1 MPRPSHLFKY
11 SDIQVGTKFSSS
23 SVLGMLRMESGRFTE
38 FVGARVSKVKVN
50 SNIEEE
56 RLWLMGNCNPADLG
70 TRSSASPR
78 DLALGSEYQ
87 EGREWM
93 KQPMGL
99 WPCKKSFGPAPEE
112 EMRKDMMEGSCNTA
126 VGVDHKDSAKD
137 GGLEFPNPS
146 KRGLDRPIRVYGY
159 VFTATYKRRKKE
171 GAHSLVLINP
181 IGAGRCRG
189 GYPSIECL

>member
-1 MPRPSHLFKY
+1 
-11 SDIQVGTKFSSS
+11 
-23 SVLGMLRMESGRFTE
+23 MLRMESGRFTE
-38 FVGARVSKVKVN
+38 FVGARVSEVKVT

-56 RLWLMGNCNPADLG
+56 RLWLMGNCTRADLG
-70 TRSSASPR
+70 TRSSATPR
-78 DLALGSEYQ
+78 DLAPGSEYQ
-87 EGREWM
+87 EGTEWM
-93 KQPMGL
+93 KQPTGV
-99 WPCKKSFGPAPEE
+99 WPCKKLFDPAPEK

-146 KRGLDRPIRVYGY
+146 KRGLDRLIRVYGY
-159 VFTATYKRRKKE
+159 VFAATYKWRKKE

-181 IGAGRCRG
+181 IGAGRYRV